1 MGPSPQLERGGFEV
15 PEMARGPQ
23 GLDMG
28 SPIPPLI
35 DLQETRLRESGVY
48 LVPQPMQNPAPGSME
63 ALLPYDGC
71 VTLSECPPL
80 SGSRAAPLCWKEPTC
95 HVPPSSLGPSCA
107 LRQEEYLCGS
117 ELSLSLLLPL
127 SPSLSLTPDLV
138 PGSPLRKPP
147 GPSLVFLK
155 AYCVSSL
162 EQRGHWEPQSGL
174 SQTRA

>member
-1 MGPSPQLERGGFEV
+1 MGQAGLGSSDLSWLSASWGPHPSWSGGFDV

-23 GLDMG
+23 SLDMG

-107 LRQEEYLCGS
+107 LRQEEYLRGS

-127 SPSLSLTPDLV
+127 SPSLSDP
-138 PGSPLRKPP
+138 
-147 GPSLVFLK
+147 
-155 AYCVSSL
+155 
-162 EQRGHWEPQSGL
+162 
-174 SQTRA
+174 